1 MIVDQFPDTRNATT
15 LYRVASRNEQRE
27 AEEMTTDQANP
38 PNRLGVNPQQIASAL
53 QDLGYRGLVD
63 EEWPYVHSAAMGLEF
78 RVVFHSPI
86 EDAEEPAFESYMF
99 DMGLYASEP
108 VTLARVVAHCNDM
121 NRDYRFVR
129 FFGGQNDLGRCYVA
143 VQMDV
148 MADATDDHR
157 VQRNCAMFISMAG
170 VLRDLIRSI
179 ESEGNFEAY
188 ANHSKAVTLIKGSSD
203 DRKLACELYWSAARQ
218 GFAGSQNNLGD
229 LYETGNEMPQ
239 NQVMAA
245 YWYAR
250 AAERGEPTA
259 YLSLATLLASVADDN
274 WTFIEAAK
282 FAHLAVERLHEGSN
296 KAAAQAALDRLVTL
310 LPEGMIDA
318 AKASADQWEPL
329 FQETQLMSDPPGD
342 GTQNAIRLN

>member
-1 MIVDQFPDTRNATT
+1 
-15 LYRVASRNEQRE
+15 
-27 AEEMTTDQANP
+27 MTTDQANP

-63 EEWPYVHSAAMGLEF
+63 EEWPCVQSAAMGLDF
-78 RVVFHSPI
+78 RVTFHDPI
-86 EDAEEPAFESYMF
+86 EDARDPAFSNYLF
-99 DMGLYASEP
+99 DMGSYVSSRAPLGSI
-108 VTLARVVAHCNDM
+108 LARCNAF
-121 NRDYRFVR
+121 NRQYRFVR
-129 FFGGQNDLGRCYVA
+129 FFAGQNDEGRCFAA

-148 MADATDDHR
+148 QADATDHDIIK
-157 VQRNCAMFISMAG
+157 RNCAMFASAAAILA
-170 VLRDLIRSI
+170 DLIRSI
-179 ESEGNFEAY
+179 ESDGDFEAL
-188 ANHSKAVTLIKGSSD
+188 ANHGKAVTLIKGSSA
-203 DRKLACELYWSAARQ
+203 DRKQACELYWSAAQQ

-239 NQVMAA
+239 SQVVAA

-282 FAHLAVERLHEGSN
+282 FAHLAVERLHEGSS

-318 AKASADQWEPL
+318 AKTSADQWEPL